1 MQLTQL
7 TKTNRPETT
16 SSPGGYY
23 FIIQYVTEELP
34 LSLFLSQEAL

>member
-23 FIIQYVTEELP
+23 FIIQHVKGALP
-34 LSLFLSQEAL
+34 QFLFL